1 MKVETEQGWRW
12 SEDTGWRLS
21 RGGDRTRARDSVLEV
36 RIRGD
41 TRARERDGDGVRAEA
56 GRVHEIGFQGPDTDW
71 VTSAAKCCMNI
82 QELSDGQTEERI
94 GERTDGGMALRTDGR
109 MNGGSAASNSKKDI
123 SAGGLAQNDLRAG
136 SLNEGRKN
144 SREEEA

>member
-1 MKVETEQGWRW
+1 M
-12 SEDTGWRLS
+12 
-21 RGGDRTRARDSVLEV
+21 GGDRARARDSVLEV

-41 TRARERDGDGVRAEA
+41 RARVRDGDGVRAEA
-56 GRVHEIGFQGPDTDW
+56 GRVHEISFQGPNTDW

-109 MNGGSAASNSKKDI
+109 MNGGSAASNSKKDVP
-123 SAGGLAQNDLRAG
+123 AGGLTQKDLT
-136 SLNEGRKN
+136 SW
-144 SREEEA
+144 